1 MKRYDR
7 AAVMREAHK
16 QMRQSKRLG
25 LGWDWSRCLRF
36 AWHKAKGKKEI
47 EDARLLVR
55 RQHAANSR
63 SLSSLAG
70 RGAGRDC
77 NVGFSL

>member
-7 AAVMREAHK
+7 AAVMRDAHK

-47 EDARLLVR
+47 EYGRLGR
-55 RQHAANSR
+55 RQHAASSR
-63 SLSSLAG
+63 SLSSLAW
-70 RGAGRDC
+70 RGACRDS
-77 NVGFSL
+77 NVGACL